1 MADKEKNPAKEFL
14 SQVKKLDTIINNKQ
28 DELTR
33 LNGMTTKVT
42 ASWSGEVV
50 AGSGSQDKLGDTIA
64 KIVDLQNE
72 INKDIDRLIGKK
84 REVGEVIE
92 KVQNARQIR
101 VLYLRYFDHQTW
113 ESIACNMG
121 LSYQGVCKIHGR
133 ALESVK
139 KVLENAKS

>member
-1 MADKEKNPAKEFL
+1 MEKEKNPAKEFL
-14 SQVKKLDTIINNKQ
+14 LQVKKLDTMINNMQ
-28 DELTR
+28 DELVR

-42 ASWSGEVV
+42 ASWSSEAV

-64 KIVDLQNE
+64 KIIDLQNE
-72 INKDIDRLIGKK
+72 INKNIDRLIDKK
-84 REVGEVIE
+84 REVSAVIDR
-92 KVQNARQIR
+92 VQSARQIR

-113 ESIACNMG
+113 ESIAYNMG

-139 KVLENAKS
+139 KVLEKAKS